1 MAEFYRQFALVSSVL
16 AGFAFTF
23 YGTLLVAAREH
34 RAGAW
39 AAFFAVAASVAFL
52 PVTLGMT
59 FGAVLPPTSR
69 ESSAIEFGSDSQIA
83 LLSMLF
89 LGGVVFLLGS
99 FGVSGWMRSRRLG
112 IATTSLVLIGAVA
125 VFAALRPFLHVVST
139 PIITSNQSMQPT
151 APSRGNFSVLATTPC
166 RGLSLSR

>member
-69 ESSAIEFGSDSQIA
+69 ESSAYRIWQRIRKSRCSRCCSSGVWYF
-83 LLSMLF
+83 F
-89 LGGVVFLLGS
+89 LGVSASAAGCVRVV
-99 FGVSGWMRSRRLG
+99 
-112 IATTSLVLIGAVA
+112 
-125 VFAALRPFLHVVST
+125 
-139 PIITSNQSMQPT
+139 
-151 APSRGNFSVLATTPC
+151 
-166 RGLSLSR
+166 

>member
-1 MAEFYRQFALVSSVL
+1 MAEFCRQFAFVSSVL
-16 AGFAFTF
+16 AGFAFAF

-59 FGAVLPPTSR
+59 FGAVRAASQAR
-69 ESSAIEFGSDSQIA
+69 ELSVSNLAADPQIA

-89 LGGVVFLLGS
+89 LAGVVFLLAS
-99 FGVSGWMRSRRLG
+99 FGISGWMRSRGLG
-112 IATTSLVLIGAVA
+112 IATTSLSLIGALA
-125 VFAALRPFLHVVST
+125 VFAALRPFLHVV
-139 PIITSNQSMQPT
+139 P
-151 APSRGNFSVLATTPC
+151 AP
-166 RGLSLSR
+166 

>member
-1 MAEFYRQFALVSSVL
+1 MAEFYRQFAFVSSVL

-23 YGTLLVAAREH
+23 YGTLLVAARKH

-59 FGAVLPPTSR
+59 FGAVRAASQPRELAVPTL
-69 ESSAIEFGSDSQIA
+69 ESDPQIA

-89 LGGVVFLLGS
+89 LSGVVFLFAS
-99 FGVSGWMRSRRLG
+99 FGISGWMRSRSLG
-112 IATTSLVLIGAVA
+112 IATTSLSLIGA
-125 VFAALRPFLHVVST
+125 FAAFVALKPFLHL
-139 PIITSNQSMQPT
+139 
-151 APSRGNFSVLATTPC
+151 GH
-166 RGLSLSR
+166 

>member
-1 MAEFYRQFALVSSVL
+1 MIESLGVLKRHSAMAELYRQFAFVSSVL

-39 AAFFAVAASVAFL
+39 AAFLALAASVAFL

-59 FGAVLPPTSR
+59 FGAVRAVNQPR
-69 ESSAIEFGSDSQIA
+69 ELSISTLAADPQIA

-89 LGGVVFLLGS
+89 LAGVVFLLGS
-99 FGVSGWMRSRRLG
+99 FGVSGWMRSRGLG
-112 IATTSLVLIGAVA
+112 IATTSLSLIGALA

-139 PIITSNQSMQPT
+139 P
-151 APSRGNFSVLATTPC
+151 
-166 RGLSLSR
+166 

>member
-1 MAEFYRQFALVSSVL
+1 MAEFCRQFAFVSSVL
-16 AGFAFTF
+16 AGFAFAF

-59 FGAVLPPTSR
+59 FGAVRAANQAR
-69 ESSAIEFGSDSQIA
+69 ELSVSNLAADPQIG

-89 LGGVVFLLGS
+89 LSGVVSLLAS
-99 FGVSGWMRSRRLG
+99 FGISGWMRSRGLG
-112 IATTSLVLIGAVA
+112 IATTSLSLIGALA
-125 VFAALRPFLHVVST
+125 VFAALRPFLHVV
-139 PIITSNQSMQPT
+139 P
-151 APSRGNFSVLATTPC
+151 AP
-166 RGLSLSR
+166 

>member
-1 MAEFYRQFALVSSVL
+1 MAEFYRQFAFVSSVL

-34 RAGAW
+34 RTGAW

-59 FGAVLPPTSR
+59 FGAARAASQPRELTVPTL
-69 ESSAIEFGSDSQIA
+69 ESDPQIA

-89 LGGVVFLLGS
+89 LSGVVFLFAS
-99 FGVSGWMRSRRLG
+99 FGISGWMRSRSLG
-112 IATTSLVLIGAVA
+112 IATTSLSLIGAFA
-125 VFAALRPFLHVVST
+125 AFAALRPFLRVVH
-139 PIITSNQSMQPT
+139 
-151 APSRGNFSVLATTPC
+151 AP
-166 RGLSLSR
+166 